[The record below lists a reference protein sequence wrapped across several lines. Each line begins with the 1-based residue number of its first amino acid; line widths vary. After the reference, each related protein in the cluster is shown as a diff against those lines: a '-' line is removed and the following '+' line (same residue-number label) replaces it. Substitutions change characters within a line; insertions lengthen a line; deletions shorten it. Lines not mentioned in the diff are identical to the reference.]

1 MKLAVQF
8 QSRVTQVLLKNSSNQ
23 TVRTQ
28 TWTYDAASNVL
39 THTTGGVQTSY
50 GYDDIDQLVSESRNG
65 YSASYAYDA
74 NGNRLT
80 RTVNSVTEDYVYD
93 DADKLLEVNV
103 GQQTVKEF
111 TYDSAGRTTA
121 VETSAG
127 TTSLTYDYE
136 SRVTGITY
144 PSQSTNSFT
153 YNGLDTRV
161 GMTDSGGSK
170 TFLRDGVS
178 VTSPVLLDGSADY
191 TPAIS
196 ERRSSTTT
204 FYHAGIKNG
213 DSQTSTGQ
221 SVTGSIQHDAFGNVA
236 SSSGTW
242 SGPFAY
248 GGPYGYQSDP
258 DSGLKLLGHRY
269 YDPSTGRFLTR
280 DPVKDGRNWYGYC
293 GSAALVRTDPT
304 GTVTLVFN
312 GTKLK
317 WFRDDGTL
325 VDSVPA
331 FSGAPGK
338 GRRDQGQRGG
348 PIPEGTYS
356 IDPNEDQYATYNI
369 FAYPW
374 AGYPPSPAWGD
385 RRIPLKGGPDVPGRT
400 GGYFLHGGEFVGS
413 IGCIDIG
420 PNDIKI
426 IDKLGKLTKK
436 IKLVVDYMDW
446 NGTVPSSDNNKP
458 VKWKEYLQ
466 QRQ

>member
-1 MKLAVQF
+1 
-8 QSRVTQVLLKNSSNQ
+8 
-23 TVRTQ
+23 
-28 TWTYDAASNVL
+28 

-65 YSASYAYDA
+65 YSASYSYDA

-93 DADKLLEVNV
+93 DADKLLEVKV

-144 PSQSTNSFT
+144 PNQSTNSFS

-161 GMTDSGGSK
+161 GLTDSGGSK

-178 VTSPVLLDGSADY
+178 VTSPVLSDGAATY
-191 TPAIS
+191 TPGIS

-213 DSQTSTGQ
+213 DSQSNTSE
-221 SVTGSIQHDAFGNVA
+221 SVTASVQYDAFGNVT

-280 DPVKDGRNWYGYC
+280 DIVKSERNWYSYC
-293 GSAALVRTDPT
+293 HNSPLRFADPKGFDKIILPNDPSGLPDGWKEIPHDGNEKGHRRFIAPGGREGLDFDEAKPGAGGHKERNHWHKLKRKGLKLKREKGGRGEDVHLDPGQEIDVNTEPVCPAPEPESMWDHVDWNQVFVRTAIVVAVLAAVLFPE
-304 GTVTLVFN
+304 
-312 GTKLK
+312 
-317 WFRDDGTL
+317 
-325 VDSVPA
+325 A
-331 FSGAPGK
+331 
-338 GRRDQGQRGG
+338 
-348 PIPEGTYS
+348 IPV
-356 IDPNEDQYATYNI
+356 II
-369 FAYPW
+369 
-374 AGYPPSPAWGD
+374 
-385 RRIPLKGGPDVPGRT
+385 
-400 GGYFLHGGEFVGS
+400 S
-413 IGCIDIG
+413 IGARSAPRVG
-420 PNDIKI
+420 RV
-426 IDKLGKLTKK
+426 
-436 IKLVVDYMDW
+436 LV
-446 NGTVPSSDNNKP
+446 P
-458 VKWKEYLQ
+458 
-466 QRQ
+466 

>member
-1 MKLAVQF
+1 MKAFV
-8 QSRVTQVLLKNSSNQ
+8 
-23 TVRTQ
+23 
-28 TWTYDAASNVL
+28 DAP
-39 THTTGGVQTSY
+39 TC
-50 GYDDIDQLVSESRNG
+50 
-65 YSASYAYDA
+65 DA

-93 DADKLLEVNV
+93 DADKLLEVKI

-144 PSQSTNSFT
+144 PNQSTNAFT

-161 GMTDSGGSK
+161 GMSDSGGSK
-170 TFLRDGVS
+170 SFLRDGVS
-178 VTSPVLLDGSADY
+178 VTSPVLSDGSATY

-213 DSQTSTGQ
+213 DSQTNTSE
-221 SVTGSIQHDAFGNVA
+221 SVTASTQYDAFGNVT

-293 GSAALVRTDPT
+293 GNNPITWSDPD
-304 GTVTLVFN
+304 GRARLW
-312 GTKLK
+312 KWLK
-317 WFRDDGTL
+317 EVWAGLRENSREIIGRIGAGIHGEEIPDLPIDSIKPPPGISRELPPSHGLDKRIILPDD
-325 VDSVPA
+325 D
-331 FSGAPGK
+331 APG
-338 GRRDQGQRGG
+338 GAGLLIGG
-348 PIPEGTYS
+348 GFWKRIKELVES
-356 IDPNEDQYATYNI
+356 IDPTPVGIGRDVGDAISTVVD
-369 FAYPW
+369 PW
-374 AGYPPSPAWGD
+374 VREKIDKS
-385 RRIPLKGGPDVPGRT
+385 RRIAEWWMSPDSENPPR
-400 GGYFLHGGEFVGS
+400 
-413 IGCIDIG
+413 
-420 PNDIKI
+420 
-426 IDKLGKLTKK
+426 
-436 IKLVVDYMDW
+436 
-446 NGTVPSSDNNKP
+446 
-458 VKWKEYLQ
+458 
-466 QRQ
+466 

>member
-1 MKLAVQF
+1 MARVVSYCVKLAVQF

-39 THTTGGVQTSY
+39 SHTTGGVQTSY

-65 YSASYAYDA
+65 YSASYTYDA

-93 DADKLLEVNV
+93 DADKLLEVKV

-144 PSQSTNSFT
+144 PNQSTNSFT

-161 GMTDSGGSK
+161 GMSDSGGSK

-178 VTSPVLLDGSADY
+178 VTSPVLSDGAATY

-196 ERRSSTTT
+196 ERRSSSTT

-213 DSQTSTGQ
+213 DSQSSTGQ
-221 SVTGSIQHDAFGNVA
+221 SVTASVQYDAFGNVT

-242 SGPFAY
+242 QGPFAY

-280 DPVKDGRNWYGYC
+280 DPIKDGRNWYSYC
-293 GSAALVRTDPT
+293 ENNSLKWADPEGRAAAALLPLAAGAALVDGPLPFGDIVAGGILIVAGIVAIADAVTPDDVPFK
-304 GTVTLVFN
+304 GKPGDTVI
-312 GTKLK
+312 
-317 WFRDDGTL
+317 
-325 VDSVPA
+325 
-331 FSGAPGK
+331 
-338 GRRDQGQRGG
+338 GRRKSRRYG
-348 PIPEGTYS
+348 P
-356 IDPNEDQYATYNI
+356 D
-369 FAYPW
+369 
-374 AGYPPSPAWGD
+374 GYPQVDRDYDKTHDPPDHSHDWGRPPDGGRPTDEHRGDPRPPAEGD
-385 RRIPLKGGPDVPGRT
+385 PPPPK
-400 GGYFLHGGEFVGS
+400 
-413 IGCIDIG
+413 
-420 PNDIKI
+420 N
-426 IDKLGKLTKK
+426 
-436 IKLVVDYMDW
+436 
-446 NGTVPSSDNNKP
+446 NPSSMAGIITP
-458 VKWKEYLQ
+458 GGIVYL
-466 QRQ
+466 

>member
-28 TWTYDAASNVL
+28 TWTYDPASNVL

-65 YSASYAYDA
+65 YSASYTYDA

-93 DADKLLEVNV
+93 DADKLLEVKI

-127 TTSLTYDYE
+127 TTSLAYDYE

-144 PSQSTNSFT
+144 PNQSTNSFT

-161 GMTDSGGSK
+161 GMSDSGGSK

-178 VTSPVLLDGSADY
+178 VTSPVLSDGSATY

-213 DSQTSTGQ
+213 DSQTNTSE
-221 SVTGSIQHDAFGNVA
+221 SVTASVQYDAFGNVT

-242 SGPFAY
+242 QGPFAY

-280 DPVKDGRNWYGYC
+280 DPIKDGRNWYGYC
-293 GSAALVRTDPT
+293 RNNGPSLADPT
-304 GTVTLVFN
+304 GLGFLSDLWEGAKDWYFGIDVIGPGGEPVRVGGWPALFNRKQNAMTVNETVHLN
-312 GTKLK
+312 DP
-317 WFRDDGTL
+317 DDY
-325 VDSVPA
+325 VDYLNDSHWSRHEKMHIYQEETYHDGNAISFVA
-331 FSGAPGK
+331 TVIVQYLLALSHDGAPYEVEAELATT
-338 GRRDQGQRGG
+338 RRWRPDMTGYY
-348 PIPEGTYS
+348 EWYLGT
-356 IDPNEDQYATYNI
+356 Q
-369 FAYPW
+369 
-374 AGYPPSPAWGD
+374 
-385 RRIPLKGGPDVPGRT
+385 
-400 GGYFLHGGEFVGS
+400 
-413 IGCIDIG
+413 
-420 PNDIKI
+420 
-426 IDKLGKLTKK
+426 
-436 IKLVVDYMDW
+436 
-446 NGTVPSSDNNKP
+446 
-458 VKWKEYLQ
+458 
-466 QRQ
+466 